1 MERLKAA
8 LDKARTIREEGG
20 ARSGGRRVVPSGSA
34 ALRRKRTDAV
44 NVAWAAIQPFE
55 VDASHAVRNRL
66 VTLEGGTD
74 AAAFDILRTKVLQ
87 MTAAKNW
94 RRIALTSPLP
104 GSGKTTTTLNLALS
118 LSRQGEL
125 RIAVIDLDLRRPALS
140 RALGVLGEGNV
151 ADILE
156 GRISF
161 ADHVRRLGN
170 NLALAMNYSS
180 AHAASD
186 LLLRR
191 SSAAIIDEIE
201 RVYQPDLML
210 FDMPPLLVN
219 DDASA
224 FLGRAD
230 CGIIVAEADSSTIS
244 QVDLCEKEVAE
255 QTNVL
260 GVVLNKCR
268 FPSDGYAYYYDYKYE

>member
-8 LDKARTIREEGG
+8 LDKARTSREEGAKRSAT
-20 ARSGGRRVVPSGSA
+20 ARVPAGPA
-34 ALRRKRTDAV
+34 GLRRKRTEAV
-44 NVAWAAIQPFE
+44 NAAWAAIERIE
-55 VDASHAVRNRL
+55 VDPSQAVKNRL
-66 VTLEGGTD
+66 VTLAGGTD
-74 AAAFDILRTKVLQ
+74 AASFDILRTKVLQ
-87 MTAAKNW
+87 LTAANNW

-104 GSGKTTTTLNLALS
+104 GSGKTTTTLNLAVS

-125 RIAVIDLDLRRPALS
+125 RIVVIDLDLRRPALS
-140 RALGVLGEGNV
+140 RALGVRGDGNV
-151 ADILE
+151 AAILE
-156 GRISF
+156 GRHSF
-161 ADHVRRLGN
+161 ADHARRLGD
-170 NLALAMNYSS
+170 NLALAMNYSN

-191 SSAAIIDEIE
+191 TSAAIIDEIE
-201 RVYQPDLML
+201 REYQPDLML

-224 FLGRAD
+224 FLGRVD
-230 CGIIVAEADSSTIS
+230 CGIIVAEADNSTIN

>member
-8 LDKARTIREEGG
+8 LDKARASREGSG
-20 ARSGGRRVVPSGSA
+20 ARTGTARVLPAGSA
-34 ALRRKRTDAV
+34 GLRRKRSEAV
-44 NVAWAAIQPFE
+44 NAAWAAIESIEIDP
-55 VDASHAVRNRL
+55 SHTVKNRL
-66 VTLEGGTD
+66 VTLSGGTD
-74 AAAFDILRTKVLQ
+74 AASFDILRTKVLQ
-87 MTAAKNW
+87 LTASNEW

-104 GSGKTTTTLNLALS
+104 GSGKTTTTLNLAVS

-125 RIAVIDLDLRRPALS
+125 RIVVIDLDLRRPALS
-140 RALGVLGEGNV
+140 RALGIRGKGNV

-156 GRISF
+156 ARRSF
-161 ADHVRRLGN
+161 ADHARRLGD
-170 NLALAMNYSS
+170 NLALAMNFSS

-191 SSAAIIDEIE
+191 TSAAIIDEIE
-201 RVYQPDLML
+201 REYQPDLML
-210 FDMPPLLVN
+210 FDMPPMLVN

-224 FLGRAD
+224 FLGRVD
-230 CGIIVAEADSSTIS
+230 CGIIVAEADNSTIS

-260 GVVLNKCR
+260 GIVLNKCR

>member
-8 LDKARTIREEGG
+8 LDKARTTREGG
-20 ARSGGRRVVPSGSA
+20 GAGQARGLPSGSA
-34 ALRRKRTDAV
+34 SLRRKRTEAV
-44 NVAWAAIQPFE
+44 NAAWVALEGIE
-55 VDASHAVRNRL
+55 VDAGHAIKNRL
-66 VTLEGGTD
+66 VALSGGTE

-87 MTAAKNW
+87 LTSANGW

-104 GSGKTTTTLNLALS
+104 GSGKTTTTLNLAVS

-125 RIAVIDLDLRRPALS
+125 RIVVIDLDLRRPALS
-140 RALGVLGEGNV
+140 RALGLRGKGNV

-156 GRISF
+156 ARSRF
-161 ADHVRRLGN
+161 ADHARRLGD
-170 NLALAMNYSS
+170 NLALAMNFST

-191 SSAAIIDEIE
+191 ASAAVIDEIE
-201 RVYQPDLML
+201 AEYQPDLML

-224 FLGRAD
+224 FLGRVD
-230 CGIIVAEADSSTIS
+230 CGLIVAEADNSTIS

-255 QTNVL
+255 QTSVL

-268 FPSDGYAYYYDYKYE
+268 FPSDGYAYYYEYKYE

>member
-8 LDKARTIREEGG
+8 LEKARIAREGG
-20 ARSGGRRVVPSGSA
+20 GVPGAARANSGSNS
-34 ALRRKRTDAV
+34 LRRKRSDAV
-44 NVAWAAIQPFE
+44 NAAWAAIDGID
-55 VDASHAVRNRL
+55 VDPVQATKNRL
-66 VTLEGGTD
+66 ITLGGGTD

-87 MTAAKNW
+87 LTSANGW

-104 GSGKTTTTLNLALS
+104 GSGKTTTTLNLAVS

-125 RIAVIDLDLRRPALS
+125 RIVVIDLDLRRPALS
-140 RALGVLGEGNV
+140 RALGIRGQGNV

-156 GRISF
+156 GRHTF
-161 ADHVRRLGN
+161 ADHARRLGE
-170 NLALAMNYSS
+170 NLALAMNYSP

-191 SSAAIIDEIE
+191 KSAAVIDDIE
-201 RVYQPDLML
+201 REYQPDLVL
-210 FDMPPLLVN
+210 FDMPPMLVN

-224 FLGRAD
+224 FLGRVD
-230 CGIIVAEADSSTIS
+230 CGIIVAEADNSTIS